1 MEEDLHSKQQYLRRE
16 IMDQGY
22 DPQDFNNFMCSIRQ
36 EESIDLNNWSIQEIV
51 NVVESFK
58 ESLRKTDE
66 EENQNEQPPS
76 PVAEQIYNEEM
87 PQNNDIPFKTG
98 VNIHTEISRNTMQ
111 SLENQINNPVN
122 NDPFENY
129 QKVVPCQKLEKNELT
144 YREDLYVTITEPVKI
159 NPGFFSFS
167 YFQYTVKTY
176 PLNYCVLRKVSDF
189 SFLNQKL
196 PLIHPAMYT
205 PSLPHFA
212 YGLKDDSPK
221 KILYIQNYMNLLIEN
236 RFFRTLPI
244 VYDFLTLPQP
254 DWNKKIKS
262 KYNKINEAMGFDS
275 MPNLEGKYLIKITK
289 ADEEKANKIKA
300 EINLKNEALVN
311 LNSTLDELLAII
323 DKVSLCFKNVGLS
336 FEQLQ
341 KRNNKN
347 KVLNKGYENLSN
359 LFKSWSKDYLTEK
372 EFIRDEIKYYFKF
385 INKEYTTFL
394 KYFENYR
401 MAHDHYKKTFERLK
415 KAKNPSKEDIIE
427 LNDLKKYYGFEL
439 IQINDEYSNLEERL
453 GKRLKKQFTKYY
465 QNKDIIFQGYQKCL
479 KLIKFEERYTLN
491 EKLDKLE
498 NYINEYEEEIKNN
511 KKEENDN
518 NNQFNN
524 EEKTNDQISNDYN
537 NNCIEQNDKEE
548 INQKIEN
555 NEKSNE
561 INVKEIVND
570 KEEKENKD
578 IKNIIIEDKKEE
590 INKNIIEENENK
602 KNEKEIKINDIEK
615 EKQNIKEKEELNEKI
630 ENKELNKKEENNEV
644 KKEKNKEEIK
654 NEEIKENKKDSNE
667 EGKKEE
673 IKENKEEKKEN
684 KEELRENKEELRE
697 NKEEIKENKEKI
709 KENKEEIKEKEEENK
724 NEKNEAKKEN
734 ENKFEENIKKD

>member
-22 DPQDFNNFMCSIRQ
+22 DPQDFNNYMCSIRQ

-111 SLENQINNPVN
+111 TLENQINNPVN

-129 QKVVPCQKLEKNELT
+129 QKVIPCQKLEKNELT

-167 YFQYTVKTY
+167 YFQYTIKTY

-465 QNKDIIFQGYQKCL
+465 QNKDILFQGYQKCL

-498 NYINEYEEEIKNN
+498 NYINEYEEENKNN

-524 EEKTNDQISNDYN
+524 EEKTNDQINNDYN
-537 NNCIEQNDKEE
+537 NNYIEQNNKEG
-548 INQKIEN
+548 IIQKKEN
-555 NEKSNE
+555 NEKLNE
-561 INVKEIVND
+561 IYVKEKVND

-602 KNEKEIKINDIEK
+602 KNEKEIKINDIQK
-615 EKQNIKEKEELNEKI
+615 ENIKEKEELNEKI

-644 KKEKNKEEIK
+644 KKEKNKEELI
-654 NEEIKENKKDSNE
+654 NEEIKEKKKDSNE
-667 EGKKEE
+667 EVKKEE
-673 IKENKEEKKEN
+673 IKENKEEIK
-684 KEELRENKEELRE
+684 E
-697 NKEEIKENKEKI
+697 NKEEIKENKE
-709 KENKEEIKEKEEENK
+709 ENKNENKEENK
-724 NEKNEAKKEN
+724 NEKEKNEVKKEN
-734 ENKFEENIKKD
+734 ENNSEENTKKD